1 MKRKT
6 LIKKKKQPTIRQ
18 SIPSSMNEE
27 PDTDKDV
34 VDIVSKDLKT
44 YFDMMLNIPR
54 KNTKPFEGKCKL

>member
-1 MKRKT
+1 
-6 LIKKKKQPTIRQ
+6 
-18 SIPSSMNEE
+18 MNEE

-54 KNTKPFEGKCKL
+54 KNTKPFEGKCIL

>member
-1 MKRKT
+1 
-6 LIKKKKQPTIRQ
+6 
-18 SIPSSMNEE
+18 MNEE